1 MISLFLLV
9 AFPQGQPDLEAAR
22 RSESERVAV
31 VAAATPSVCS
41 VMALNSP
48 GGGSGVVI
56 DPLGFVV
63 TNFHVVAR
71 RSRQNPGEEEED
83 EPGERQADSDQAHDV
98 MKIGLPD
105 GGLYLADVLGIDPGS
120 DLAVLLLRPREDGQ
134 PYPYSSLGDSD
145 ELLVGE
151 PVFAMGNPF
160 LLANDFTP
168 TLTSGIVS
176 GTHRYQPGQGNRVMV
191 YPDCIQVDAAIN
203 PGNSGGPLFNERGE
217 VVGINGRITVRD
229 RGRVNTG
236 VGFAISSNQLRNFLA
251 DLMAGKHAE
260 HGTLDMNAWFM
271 KAPGEQQAQVI
282 VQSTFAD
289 SRVAELG
296 LGLGDRLT
304 DFNGVT
310 IRSANQLATLVGVLP
325 AQSWVTLGFTPHLA
339 DGGFGS
345 DVQVTFQLP
354 RLDTGS
360 SLNRGEPRLAPP
372 EKRHVARRA
381 LSRRVGI
388 GEETTSGATV
398 VFVGPAGEKI
408 TVHRLGEKLRWSD
421 GERVLI
427 RTGEG
432 RGFKI
437 ERDEPIDL
445 TADEI
450 SKVDREHLLNP
461 WLWQG
466 PDRRKPLA
474 DATLEGG
481 ILVQGQPAYRYRV
494 PGPSEFE
501 VFYYPDGSPAGYRY
515 RDQLRRQLVDV
526 LVHGRSMWIVSDRR
540 TLAKG
545 WTLEEVSYDPLP
557 PERLF
562 ARQDR

>member
-1 MISLFLLV
+1 MISLLV
-9 AFPQGQPDLEAAR
+9 LAAFPQAQPDIAAAR
-22 RSESERVAV
+22 RSEVARTV
-31 VAAATPSVCS
+31 LVATATPSVCS
-41 VMALNSP
+41 VMPLNSA
-48 GGGSGVVI
+48 GGGSGVVV

-71 RSRQNPGEEEED
+71 RDPQKPAEDGEENPAEQ
-83 EPGERQADSDQAHDV
+83 QAGSDRAHDV

-120 DLAVLLLRPREDGQ
+120 DLAVLLLRPRENGQ

-145 ELLVGE
+145 RLLVGE

-168 TLTSGIVS
+168 TLTWGIVS
-176 GTHRYQPGQGNRVMV
+176 GTHRYQPGQANRMMV

-203 PGNSGGPLFNERGE
+203 PGNSGGPLFNQRGE

-236 VGFAISSNQLRNFLA
+236 VGFAISSNQLRSFLA

-271 KAPGEQQAQVI
+271 KAPGELQSQVI

-289 SRVAELG
+289 SRVAALG
-296 LGLGDRLT
+296 LGLGDRLNN
-304 DFNGVT
+304 FNGVS

-325 AQSWVTLGFTPHLA
+325 AEAWVTLGFSRHLA
-339 DGGFGS
+339 DGGFGP
-345 DVQVTFQLP
+345 DLPMTFRLP

-360 SLNRGEPRLAPP
+360 SLNQGEPRLAPP
-372 EKRHVARRA
+372 DKRLIAGRA
-381 LSRRVGI
+381 LSRLVGVE
-388 GEETTSGATV
+388 EETTAGATV
-398 VFVGPAGEKI
+398 VLAGPEGEEI
-408 TVHRLGEKLRWSD
+408 TIHRLGEKLRWSD

-427 RTGEG
+427 RTGPD

-437 ERDEPIDL
+437 EADRAVDL
-445 TADEI
+445 NADEV
-450 SKVDREHLLNP
+450 SKVEREYLLNS
-461 WLWQG
+461 WLWRG
-466 PDRRKPLA
+466 ADRRRQIA
-474 DATLEGG
+474 EATLEGG
-481 ILVQGQPAYRYRV
+481 ILVQGHPAHRYRV

-515 RDQLRRQLVDV
+515 RDQLVRRLVDV
-526 LVHGRSMWIVSDRR
+526 LVYERDVWIVTDRH
-540 TLAKG
+540 TLTKG
-545 WTLEEVSYDPLP
+545 WRLEEVTYDPLP
-557 PERLF
+557 AEELF
-562 ARQDR
+562 ARRDR